1 MNDTQVRIDTAR
13 EEAYWRAHFR
23 NRPYVAADGIYDDYG
38 PAFSYG
44 VDAYGRHDG
53 HRFEEVE
60 AELSRDWDRFKGS
73 SRLSWEHA
81 KSAVRDAWNRLTD

>member
-44 VDAYGRHDG
+44 VDACGRHDG
-53 HRFEEVE
+53 RGFEEVE
-60 AELSRDWDRFKGS
+60 AELSTTGTDSRAAPRSAGSTRRARFATPGI
-73 SRLSWEHA
+73 
-81 KSAVRDAWNRLTD
+81 D